1 MAKDQAQDTNYQ
13 RIYAVV
19 RRIPEG
25 KVATYGQVAVIAGL
39 PGHARQVGYALHA
52 VDDETVP
59 WHRVINAQG
68 RVSTRSEPGW
78 EGFQRHILE
87 SEGVTFNEG
96 GTVNL
101 KRYRWHADTTEL
113 SD

>member
-1 MAKDQAQDTNYQ
+1 MDQRSNTNYQ

-52 VDDETVP
+52 IDDETVP

-68 RVSTRSEPGW
+68 KVSARSEPGW
-78 EGFQRHILE
+78 EGFQRHLLE
-87 SEGVTFNEG
+87 SEGVTFSDR
-96 GTVNL
+96 GTINL
-101 KRYRWHADTTEL
+101 KRFRWREDSTHPVD
-113 SD
+113 